1 MISKVVVVASR
12 FTQSCRASEGRIK
25 PKAQEPRVERKRA
38 RRDMLVALKYA
49 FRNRMM
55 KSHSG
60 ITVRVR
66 VSEEVLKCIIML
78 SRSLK
83 GLIIGN
89 QITRIACLNYNCPR
103 HLQGLIYKHHP

>member
-1 MISKVVVVASR
+1 MISRVVVVESQ
-12 FTQSCRASEGRIK
+12 FTQSCRASGGRK
-25 PKAQEPRVERKRA
+25 NHRVQEPKVKVKRA
-38 RRDMLVALKYA
+38 RRDTAGALKYA

-66 VSEEVLKCIIML
+66 ISEEAFKCIIMP
-78 SRSLK
+78 SRSLR

-89 QITRIACLNYNCPR
+89 QITRIACLNYNSPR
-103 HLQGLIYKHHP
+103 HLLGLTYKHHP